1 MLKYCIVKQKGSRRV
16 IYVSHTH
23 AHAHTPLLQRSP
35 RWWLICLE
43 GSLHFSSEHYA
54 DTNEGDIHSALS
66 FVSEQK
72 RDGQEGEWYR
82 ERRKE
87 TQMKENQIK
96 KRCVCVKEKKI
107 YVCMNKKWRLLK
119 AGREGGNVIC
129 VCACICV
136 QSTENGSH
144 IGSQIKRL
152 MGWISI
158 KQKDIQRMP
167 SFAKANTV
175 GNNFLKSETGVLN
188 S

>member
-1 MLKYCIVKQKGSRRV
+1 MLKYCIVKQKGSGRV

-54 DTNEGDIHSALS
+54 DANEGDIHSALS

-107 YVCMNKKWRLLK
+107 YV
-119 AGREGGNVIC
+119 
-129 VCACICV
+129 
-136 QSTENGSH
+136 
-144 IGSQIKRL
+144 
-152 MGWISI
+152 WI
-158 KQKDIQRMP
+158 
-167 SFAKANTV
+167 
-175 GNNFLKSETGVLN
+175 KSEGYWKRDERVGMSSVCVHAYVFSQLKMEVTLAVR
-188 S
+188 

>member
-1 MLKYCIVKQKGSRRV
+1 
-16 IYVSHTH
+16 
-23 AHAHTPLLQRSP
+23 
-35 RWWLICLE
+35 
-43 GSLHFSSEHYA
+43 
-54 DTNEGDIHSALS
+54 
-66 FVSEQK
+66 
-72 RDGQEGEWYR
+72 
-82 ERRKE
+82 
-87 TQMKENQIK
+87 
-96 KRCVCVKEKKI
+96 
-107 YVCMNKKWRLLK
+107 MNKKWRLLK